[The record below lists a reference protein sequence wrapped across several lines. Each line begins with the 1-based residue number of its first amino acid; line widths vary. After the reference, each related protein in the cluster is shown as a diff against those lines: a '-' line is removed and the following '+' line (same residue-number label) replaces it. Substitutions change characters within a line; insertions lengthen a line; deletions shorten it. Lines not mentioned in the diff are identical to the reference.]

1 MADNPPASLPELQQH
16 LLEVTE
22 NLDTKLDARLF
33 DKVEAQLTGELQRYS
48 LLSLHSIEPML
59 SNMCFCVEQNL
70 PPLIPT
76 LLPQLTSILPLLKQN
91 PEPVTSF
98 IVTLLRPLPFTSCLT
113 FTTPASLVEAI
124 HSPSSSVNILA
135 LSLLEKAAAS
145 PSDAAIV
152 AGMKEVVSELV
163 TLWLCTPD
171 TEVAEKAA
179 RILGKLLEVD
189 CGTSDTGDI
198 DVDMEDA
205 DNTGGQS
212 GRGQG
217 LMWRRIFGD
226 RDIYSLLLSICSL
239 KTTGIGKG
247 QLSKREKT
255 LSQSRLLG
263 LLQRLAALD
272 FGIITHSHHPDLEAS
287 YGLQNDRE
295 GFLDFAAV
303 HMVDTKDDVLMHM
316 TLIDF
321 YAELLNVVPFPDTN
335 MSSTIASLSLSPSS
349 SSPLDFL
356 ISRGLHDRTS
366 FYYLDPASAMLDPL
380 DVTFLSSRAA
390 TYLSAYASHY
400 PTHLL
405 TAVRAGGNVSVLD
418 SILSR
423 ISEALVNRSPGREAP
438 SYDLHLLASLP
449 RASLLPRIPPNASSL
464 PRDLWRS
471 SPVSWISLQRTGPE
485 YLNTLATL
493 FHGPSPATGEVITYP
508 PSTSVE
514 PPRPSTLVSEA
525 AAARALYTLYLA
537 KEPNFYKTLIGH
549 AEVVALK
556 ETAIAALNL
565 LSAIITANWAPLPSS
580 EQESSANS
588 FALPTEDQLIS
599 MLPPSAHPPP
609 PPSGLSAILREPV
622 LGIVIP
628 YLLAPAQSFSNLVG
642 GRGDAES
649 AAYKVA
655 VAKFG
660 ASKRLFEGLKQDSSN
675 EAVQLRPL
683 FAERI
688 AKGPWASDSRPGGH
702 IATVEL

>member
-1 MADNPPASLPELQQH
+1 MAENPPVSLPDLQQH
-16 LLEVTE
+16 LLGVAE
-22 NLDTKLDARLF
+22 NPDTKLDARLF
-33 DKVEAQLTGELQRYS
+33 DKVEAQLT
-48 LLSLHSIEPML
+48 
-59 SNMCFCVEQNL
+59 EQNL
-70 PPLIPT
+70 PPLLPT
-76 LLPQLTSILPLLKQN
+76 LLPQLTSILPILKQN

-98 IVTLLRPLPFTSCLT
+98 IVTLLRPVPFTSCLI
-113 FTTPASLVEAI
+113 FTSPTSLVEAL
-124 HSPSSSVNILA
+124 HSPSSPVNILA

-152 AGMKEVVSELV
+152 AGIKEVVSELV

-179 RILGKLLEVD
+179 GVLGNLLEVD
-189 CGTSDTGDI
+189 CGTSDAGDI

-205 DNTGGQS
+205 DSNGGQN

-217 LMWRRIFGD
+217 LVWRRIFGD
-226 RDIYSLLLSICSL
+226 RDIYSLLFSICSL
-239 KTTGIGKG
+239 KTTGTDGG

-255 LSQSRLLG
+255 LSQARLLG
-263 LLQRLAALD
+263 LVQRLAILD
-272 FGIITHSHHPDLEAS
+272 FGIIMHSHHPDLEAS

-295 GFLDFAAV
+295 GFLDFVAV

-321 YAELLNVVPFPDTN
+321 FTELLKAVSSPDTN
-335 MSSTIASLSLSPSS
+335 MSSSIASLSLSPSS
-349 SSPLDFL
+349 SSSLDFL

-366 FYYLDPASAMLDPL
+366 SYYLDPTSPKLDPL
-380 DVTFLSSRAA
+380 DITFLSGRAA
-390 TYLSAYASHY
+390 TYLSVYASHY
-400 PTHLL
+400 PNHFL
-405 TAVRAGGNVSVLD
+405 TTVRAGGNMSVID
-418 SILSR
+418 SVLSR
-423 ISEALVNRSPGREAP
+423 ISETLVSRSLRQEAP
-438 SYDLHLLASLP
+438 SYDLHLLTSLP
-449 RASLLPRIPPNASSL
+449 RASLLPRIPPTSSSI

-471 SPVSWISLQRTGPE
+471 SPVSLIPLQRTNPE
-485 YLNTLATL
+485 YLNALATL
-493 FHGPSPATGEVITYP
+493 FHGPFQAAGEAITYP
-508 PSTSVE
+508 PSSAPE
-514 PPRPSTLVSEA
+514 SLRPPTLVSES

-537 KEPNFYKTLIGH
+537 KEPNFYKTLVGH

-565 LSAIITANWAPLPSS
+565 LSAIITANWSPLPSS
-580 EQESSANS
+580 EQETNS
-588 FALPTEDQLIS
+588 NSIALPTEDQLAS
-599 MLPPSAHPPP
+599 LLPPSALPPP
-609 PPSGLSAILREPV
+609 PPSGLSAILHEPT
-622 LGIVIP
+622 LGVVIP

-660 ASKRLFEGLKQDSSN
+660 AAKKLFEGLKQDNSS

-688 AKGPWASDSRPGGH
+688 ARGPWASDSRPGEH
-702 IATVEL
+702 LATMEL

>member
-1 MADNPPASLPELQQH
+1 MADSPPSSLPDLQQH
-16 LLEVTE
+16 LLEVADSP
-22 NLDTKLDARLF
+22 DTKLDERLF
-33 DKVEAQLTGELQRYS
+33 DKVESQLT
-48 LLSLHSIEPML
+48 
-59 SNMCFCVEQNL
+59 EQNL

-98 IVTLLRPLPFTSCLT
+98 IITLLRSVPFTSCLA
-113 FTTPASLVEAI
+113 FTSPASLVEAL
-124 HSPSSSVNILA
+124 HSPSSSVNVLA
-135 LSLLEKAAAS
+135 LSLLEKAAVN
-145 PSDAAIV
+145 PSDTAIV

-179 RILGKLLEVD
+179 RVLGNLLEVD

-198 DVDMEDA
+198 DVDMEDT
-205 DNTGGQS
+205 DNSGEKN

-226 RDIYSLLLSICSL
+226 RDIYSLFFSICSL
-239 KTTGIGKG
+239 KIAGTGEG

-255 LSQSRLLG
+255 LSQARLLG
-263 LLQRLAALD
+263 LLQRLATMD
-272 FGIITHSHHPDLEAS
+272 FGTITHSHHPDLEAS
-287 YGLQNDRE
+287 YGLQSDRE
-295 GFLDFAAV
+295 GFLDFAAI

-316 TLIDF
+316 TLVDF
-321 YAELLNVVPFPDTN
+321 FAELLKAVSSPDTN
-335 MSSTIASLSLSPSS
+335 MHSSIASLSLSPSS
-349 SSPLDFL
+349 SSSLDFL
-356 ISRGLHDRTS
+356 ISRGLHDRAS
-366 FYYLDPASAMLDPL
+366 IYYLDPISASLDPL
-380 DVTFLSSRAA
+380 DVTFLSGRAA

-400 PTHLL
+400 PNHLL
-405 TAVRAGGNVSVLD
+405 TAIRAGSNTPVLD

-423 ISEALVNRSPGREAP
+423 ISEALAGRSPRQDP
-438 SYDLHLLASLP
+438 PNYDLHLLTSLP
-449 RASLLPRIPPNASSL
+449 RASLLPRIPPNTPSI

-471 SPVSWISLQRTGPE
+471 SPVSLIPLQQTSPE

-493 FHGPSPATGEVITYP
+493 FNGPSQATSEVITYP
-508 PSTSVE
+508 PPSPE
-514 PPRPSTLVSEA
+514 PLRPPTLVSEA

-549 AEVVALK
+549 AEVVAIK

-565 LSAIITANWAPLPSS
+565 LSAIITANWEPLPSS
-580 EQESSANS
+580 EQENSANLVV
-588 FALPTEDQLIS
+588 LPTEDQLIS
-599 MLPPSAHPPP
+599 MLPPSAPRPP
-609 PPSGLSAILREPV
+609 PPSGLSAILREPT

-628 YLLAPAQSFSNLVG
+628 YLLSPAQSFSNLVG

-660 ASKRLFEGLKQDSSN
+660 AAKRLFEGLKQDNSI
-675 EAVQLRPL
+675 EATQLRPL
-683 FAERI
+683 FTERI
-688 AKGPWASDSRPGGH
+688 ARGPWASGSRPGGQ
-702 IATVEL
+702 IATMEL